1 MATDVNEMTCKELVE
16 LVTDYLEGAL
26 SPMERERFE
35 VHISKCDWCKIY
47 IDQMRL
53 TIQTLGQLSEEFL
66 PPQAREEL
74 LHVFRDWK
82 KS

>member
-1 MATDVNEMTCKELVE
+1 MEMDVHDMTCKELVE

-26 SPMERERFE
+26 SPTDRERFE
-35 VHISKCDWCKIY
+35 LHIGKCDWCKIY

-53 TIQTLGQLSEEFL
+53 TIQTLGRLSEESV
-66 PPQAREEL
+66 PPQARDEL